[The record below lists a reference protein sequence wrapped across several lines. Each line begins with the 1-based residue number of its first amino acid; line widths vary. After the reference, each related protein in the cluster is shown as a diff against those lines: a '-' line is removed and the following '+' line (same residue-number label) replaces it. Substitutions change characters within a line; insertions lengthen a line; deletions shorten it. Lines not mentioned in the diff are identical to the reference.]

1 MERNRNGIA
10 STFIAG
16 TKFPCDRARPDRR
29 QKQRDD
35 RCDGPR
41 KVGAAVH
48 RQLHPLMMVSAK
60 GRKGST
66 RFYRSLRGIAILSMR
81 LSLMVHRDHPCGLR
95 LRVLAYW
102 GCVTRGNRF
111 DRGRSEGLIVKST
124 LRFVQLAVVAAA
136 VTLASPALAV
146 TDIMWWHAMSGEL
159 GRQLDKLAADFNA
172 SQSEY
177 RIVPTYKGNY
187 SETATA
193 TMMAARGAI
202 YPVFE
207 LMRDEQEAFSTAAYL
222 PAITGYYTD
231 VAGNML
237 SFPFNS
243 STPILYYNKNLFRA
257 AGLDPEVAPKT
268 WGEVGAAAKRLRAY
282 GAVCG
287 FTTSWP
293 SWINVE
299 NFSAFHNLPMSTKAN
314 GFDGLD
320 AVLTFNNPLMVRHV
334 AQLAEWQATKMFDYS
349 GRATSAEPR
358 FQNGECGI
366 FIGSSA
372 TRADI
377 RANSKFEVGY
387 GMLPYWPDVE
397 GAPQNTTIGGATLW
411 VLRDRPRDEY
421 KGVAKFF
428 GFLSK
433 PEIQAVWHQNTGYLP
448 ITRAAFELTRAQ
460 GFYDRNPGT
469 AISIEQI
476 TLKAPTLNSRG
487 VRLGSF
493 VLIRDVIDD
502 ELEQAFSGK
511 KSAQAALDSAVERGN
526 RLLRQFE
533 RANPDR

>member
-1 MERNRNGIA
+1 VKPVFG
-10 STFIAG
+10 
-16 TKFPCDRARPDRR
+16 
-29 QKQRDD
+29 
-35 RCDGPR
+35 
-41 KVGAAVH
+41 
-48 RQLHPLMMVSAK
+48 L
-60 GRKGST
+60 
-66 RFYRSLRGIAILSMR
+66 
-81 LSLMVHRDHPCGLR
+81 LR
-95 LRVLAYW
+95 LAAAA
-102 GCVTRGNRF
+102 
-111 DRGRSEGLIVKST
+111 
-124 LRFVQLAVVAAA
+124 AVVAF
-136 VTLASPALAV
+136 ASPAQAV

-177 RIVPTYKGNY
+177 RIVPSYKGSY
-187 SETATA
+187 TETVTAAIFAFRSRSQPAIVQVNEIATA
-193 TMMAARGAI
+193 TMMAAKGAI

-207 LMRDEQEAFSTAAYL
+207 LMRDEQEPFSPAAYL
-222 PAITGYYTD
+222 PAVTGYYAD

-237 SFPFNS
+237 SFPFNA
-243 STPILYYNKNLFRA
+243 STPILYYNKNLFRS
-257 AGLDPEVAPKT
+257 AGLDPERVPKT
-268 WGEVGAAAKRLRAY
+268 WPEVGAAAKKLRAS

-299 NFSAFHNLPMSTKAN
+299 NFSAFHNLAVSTKAN

-320 AVLTFNNPLMVRHV
+320 AVLVFNNPVMVRHI
-334 AQLAEWQATKMFDYS
+334 AQLVEWQAGKVFDYS

-387 GMLPYWPDVE
+387 GILPYWPDVE
-397 GAPQNTTIGGATLW
+397 SAPQNSIIGGATLW
-411 VLRDRPRDEY
+411 VLRDRPRAEY

-428 GFLSK
+428 GYLSR
-433 PEIQAVWHQNTGYLP
+433 PQVQAAWHQNTGYLP
-448 ITRAAFELTRAQ
+448 ITRAAFDLTRAQ
-460 GFYDRNPGT
+460 GFYDRNPGA

-476 TLKAPTLNSRG
+476 TLKPPTDNSRG

-493 VLIRDVIDD
+493 ALIRNVIED
-502 ELEQAFSGK
+502 ELEQAFAGK
-511 KSAQAALDSAVERGN
+511 KSAQDALDSAVVRGN

-533 RANPDR
+533 QANPDR

>member
-1 MERNRNGIA
+1 VRIGVLHLTDWNG
-10 STFIAG
+10 S
-16 TKFPCDRARPDRR
+16 
-29 QKQRDD
+29 
-35 RCDGPR
+35 
-41 KVGAAVH
+41 
-48 RQLHPLMMVSAK
+48 
-60 GRKGST
+60 
-66 RFYRSLRGIAILSMR
+66 
-81 LSLMVHRDHPCGLR
+81 
-95 LRVLAYW
+95 
-102 GCVTRGNRF
+102 
-111 DRGRSEGLIVKST
+111 IVKSA
-124 LRFVQLAVVAAA
+124 LRLLRPAALVLA
-136 VTLASPALAV
+136 LCFASPAHAV
-146 TDIMWWHAMSGEL
+146 TEIMWWHAMSGEL
-159 GRQLDKLAADFNA
+159 GRQLEKLAADFNA

-177 RIVPTYKGNY
+177 RIVPSYKGNY
-187 SETATA
+187 TETVTAAIFAFRSRSQPAIVQVSEIATA
-193 TMMAARGAI
+193 TMMAAKGAI

-207 LMRDEQEAFSTAAYL
+207 LMRDEAEPFSPAAYL
-222 PAITGYYTD
+222 PAVTGYYAD
-231 VAGNML
+231 AAGNML

-243 STPILYYNKNLFRA
+243 STPILYYNKDMFRA

-268 WGEVGAAAKRLRAY
+268 WPEVGEAAKRLRAS

-299 NFSAFHNLPMSTKAN
+299 NFSAFHNLPISTRAD
-314 GFDGLD
+314 GFDGLN
-320 AVLTFNNPLMVRHV
+320 AELNFNNPVVVRHV
-334 AQLAEWQATKMFDYS
+334 AQLAEWQTTKVFDYS

-358 FQNGECGI
+358 FQKGECGI

-377 RANSKFEVGY
+377 RKNSGFEVGY
-387 GMLPYWPDVE
+387 GMLPYWPDVK
-397 GAPQNTTIGGATLW
+397 GAPQNTIIGGATLW

-433 PEIQAVWHQNTGYLP
+433 PQVQAAWHQNTGYLP
-448 ITRAAFELTRAQ
+448 VTRAAFDLTRAQ

-476 TLKAPTLNSRG
+476 TLKPPTENSRG

-502 ELEQAFSGK
+502 ELEQAFAGK
-511 KSAQAALDSAVERGN
+511 KTAQAAMDSAVERGN

>member
-1 MERNRNGIA
+1 VKPAFG
-10 STFIAG
+10 
-16 TKFPCDRARPDRR
+16 
-29 QKQRDD
+29 
-35 RCDGPR
+35 
-41 KVGAAVH
+41 
-48 RQLHPLMMVSAK
+48 L
-60 GRKGST
+60 
-66 RFYRSLRGIAILSMR
+66 
-81 LSLMVHRDHPCGLR
+81 LR
-95 LRVLAYW
+95 LAAAA
-102 GCVTRGNRF
+102 
-111 DRGRSEGLIVKST
+111 
-124 LRFVQLAVVAAA
+124 AVVAF
-136 VTLASPALAV
+136 ASPAQAV

-177 RIVPTYKGNY
+177 RIVPSYKGSY
-187 SETATA
+187 TETVTAAIFAFRSRSQPAIVQVNEIATA
-193 TMMAARGAI
+193 TMMAAKGAI

-207 LMRDEQEAFSTAAYL
+207 LMRDEQEPFSPAAYL
-222 PAITGYYTD
+222 PAVTGYYAD

-237 SFPFNS
+237 SFPFNA
-243 STPILYYNKNLFRA
+243 STPILYYNKNLFRS
-257 AGLDPEVAPKT
+257 AGLDPESAPKT
-268 WGEVGAAAKRLRAY
+268 WPEVGAAAKKLRAS

-299 NFSAFHNLPMSTKAN
+299 NFSAFHNLAVSTKAN

-320 AVLTFNNPLMVRHV
+320 AVLVFNNPVMVHHI
-334 AQLAEWQATKMFDYS
+334 AQLVEWQAGKVFDYS

-387 GMLPYWPDVE
+387 GILPYWPDVE
-397 GAPQNTTIGGATLW
+397 GAPQNSIIGGATLW
-411 VLRDRPRDEY
+411 VLRDRPRAEY

-428 GFLSK
+428 GYLSK
-433 PEIQAVWHQNTGYLP
+433 PEVQAAWHQNTGYLP
-448 ITRAAFELTRAQ
+448 ITRAAFDLTRAQ
-460 GFYDRNPGT
+460 GFYDHNPGT

-476 TLKAPTLNSRG
+476 TLKPPTDNSRG

-493 VLIRDVIDD
+493 ALIRNVIED
-502 ELEQAFSGK
+502 ELEQAFAGR
-511 KSAQAALDSAVERGN
+511 KSARDALDSAVVRGN

-533 RANPDR
+533 QANPDR